1 MSASECARPGQQEVV
16 AGTSRWPLE
25 RALFALAGSTTL
37 LSPALVLRPP
47 FSLRSAPNSR
57 QEASS

>member
-16 AGTSRWPLE
+16 AGTRWPLE